1 MKRNADATK
10 ARIFDAARDE
20 FAQFGIAGARVDRIA
35 ESARA
40 NKARMYEYFGDKE
53 TLFALVL
60 EVELERLSTAV
71 PAPDDPRRI
80 PAYVR
85 AVFDYHC
92 AHPDLVRLLYWEAL
106 HFSSTDAPREQER
119 RDFYAGRVADL
130 ARAQAEGVI
139 SPEVDPRH
147 LHFLLLGLA
156 TSWFGLPQLARM
168 HMDDDPSAR
177 EHRLAHR
184 EHVVWATCRI
194 LGLEPPRID
203 LIGSEAPA
211 GDARPAG
218 G

>member
-1 MKRNADATK
+1 MKRNADATR

-20 FAQFGIAGARVDRIA
+20 FAQFGVAGARVDRIA
-35 ESARA
+35 ENARA
-40 NKARMYEYFGDKE
+40 NKARIYEYFGDKE
-53 TLFALVL
+53 TLFAFVL
-60 EVELERLSTAV
+60 EVELERLGTAISV
-71 PAPDDPRRI
+71 PDDPRHI

-85 AVFDYHC
+85 AVFDYHS

-119 RDFYAGRVADL
+119 REFYADRVAYL
-130 ARAQAEGVI
+130 ARAQAEGII
-139 SPEVDPRH
+139 SSEGDPRH

-168 HMDDDPSAR
+168 HVDDDPFAS
-177 EHRLAHR
+177 EHRVAHR

-203 LIGSEAPA
+203 GVEGSPAGTAAPA
-211 GDARPAG
+211 DG
-218 G
+218 